1 MHIQFICEHI
11 SSIDVYHCGSRWW
24 DVMAGL
30 TYAADLIN
38 GVWVFEW
45 DKWDWES
52 EREHKYG
59 GSSKSKC
66 DVAGWVW
73 KKQPPPIS
81 FHASFKRVNPI
92 SITAYCWTIT
102 TFNVVLD
109 CCFDQSV
116 LCRLATWLW
125 VNINLLTALWWMK
138 RASSVCACLCV
149 CNHHQGCMATHTR
162 AYQNCNTRS
171 YMHTSDTCSR
181 T

>member
-11 SSIDVYHCGSRWW
+11 SSIDMYHCGSRWW

-66 DVAGWVW
+66 DV
-73 KKQPPPIS
+73 
-81 FHASFKRVNPI
+81 R
-92 SITAYCWTIT
+92 
-102 TFNVVLD
+102 
-109 CCFDQSV
+109 
-116 LCRLATWLW
+116 CRLSMKEATTTHIVSRKLQARQSNLNYCILLNYHDLQCCAWL
-125 VNINLLTALWWMK
+125 LLWSK
-138 RASSVCACLCV
+138 CAVSIGDLIVGKYHFAHRIVVDEACFECV
-149 CNHHQGCMATHTR
+149 CVFVCL
-162 AYQNCNTRS
+162 
-171 YMHTSDTCSR
+171 
-181 T
+181 